1 MNELTP
7 SPTAADLY
15 AFADEMQTRVDDAKA
30 LLLAWLHD
38 GVEERPWSVAR
49 LAELRRDADALE
61 PDLAA
66 ALELV
71 WRYEAPL
78 LAYEERLDA
87 AGVDFETFAGR
98 MHRFERRFWRER
110 HRDARTSGRT
120 AAVAPTEAP
129 VCKHHRV
136 FAAEIRRLARDGG
149 CWDVDA
155 IARATGATTTCGSC
169 RLAVTR
175 ILVDEL
181 TKAKAAGVVA

>member
-1 MNELTP
+1 MNGSSTTY
-7 SPTAADLY
+7 TAADLY
-15 AFADEMQTRVDDAKA
+15 AFADAMQTRVDDAKA
-30 LLLAWLHD
+30 MLLAWLHD
-38 GVEERPWSVAR
+38 GVEERPWSIAR
-49 LAELRRDADALE
+49 LAELRRGADALE
-61 PDLAA
+61 PHLVE

-87 AGVDFETFAGR
+87 AGVDFEAFAGR

-110 HRDARTSGRT
+110 YRDAQASDPTPV
-120 AAVAPTEAP
+120 VALAEAP

-136 FAAEIRRLARDGG
+136 FAAEIRRLARDGA

-155 IARATGATTTCGSC
+155 VARATGATTTCGSC

-175 ILVDEL
+175 ILIDEL
-181 TKAKAAGVVA
+181 TKAKAAGAVA